1 MSRTRAAHKPHSRS
15 RVVDDDGDGRAAGG
29 KREFVALLLG
39 RVVFYGSLLLA
50 ALSAVPYGSIEPWWA
65 GLFASGLFALGCLW
79 AVESFL
85 AGGLG
90 LRREHWTLLLPPL
103 ALAAFSLLQ
112 TVPLLRDASDAGRV
126 VSALRGAVSA
136 DPFETYNFALRLL
149 ALTLLCAVLLRF
161 TTSRRRLTA
170 VVLTVVCVGALSALF
185 GIIRQGAQVSEM
197 GFVLPSLPRGIGY
210 AQIISRNQFAFMM
223 EMALGLSLGVA
234 AARAG
239 RHASSLFYLAL
250 ALPSGAALILANSR
264 GGILTLLCQ
273 LVFVFAL
280 AAPAWT
286 ERRGSRRRRAGSDPD
301 SRGPA
306 RSGARGLGRRAL
318 SLVVRAVAA
327 AALVA
332 LVSVAVVWVGG
343 ERVVSNLSTVGDEL
357 AAQDEQAATRWNT
370 RRVDIWRATWEMFKD
385 HPVAGVGLGGYW
397 VAIPQYHDASG
408 EYTPQQAHN
417 DYLELLASGGLIGFA
432 LFLSFAFLLLKRARE
447 TLRSGDAF
455 RRAAALGALAGLFG
469 VAVHSLFDFGLH
481 MTANAALCVLL
492 VAAAAAHVEGEGSG
506 VARTHT

>member
-1 MSRTRAAHKPHSRS
+1 MPSST
-15 RVVDDDGDGRAAGG
+15 
-29 KREFVALLLG
+29 REFVERLLG

-65 GLFASGLFALGCLW
+65 SLFASCVFALGCLW
-79 AVESFL
+79 ALESLL
-85 AGGLG
+85 AGGLR
-90 LRREHWTLLLPPL
+90 LRREHWPLLVPPL
-103 ALAAFSLLQ
+103 ALAVFSLFQ
-112 TVPLLRDASDAGRV
+112 TIPLARDAADAGGV
-126 VSALRGAVSA
+126 VSVLRGAISA

-149 ALTLLCAVLLRF
+149 ALTLLCAMLLRF

-170 VVLTVVCVGALSALF
+170 IVLTVVCVGVSSALF

-197 GFVLPSLPRGIGY
+197 GFVLPSLPRGLGY
-210 AQIISRNQFAFMM
+210 GQIISRNQFAFMM

-239 RHASSLFYLAL
+239 RHVSSLIYLAL
-250 ALPSGAALILANSR
+250 ALPAGAALILANSR

-273 LVFVFAL
+273 LLFVFAL

-286 ERRGSRRRRAGSDPD
+286 RRRRGGR
-301 SRGPA
+301 RGHFEVDEDTRGLA
-306 RSGARGLGRRAL
+306 NAGARGLRHRAL
-318 SLVVRAVAA
+318 SLVVRVVAA

-343 ERVVSNLSTVGDEL
+343 ERVVSNLSTVGEEL
-357 AAQDEQAATRWNT
+357 AAQDAEAATRWNT

-385 HPVAGVGLGGYW
+385 HPIAGVGMGGYW
-397 VAIPQYHDASG
+397 AAISQYHDASG

-417 DYLELLASGGLIGFA
+417 DYLELLASGGIIGSA
-432 LFLSFAFLLLKRARE
+432 LLLVFSFLLLRRARI
-447 TLRSGDAF
+447 TFRSTDAF
-455 RRAAALGALAGLFG
+455 RRAATLGALAGLFG

-481 MTANAALCVLL
+481 MTANAALFVAL
-492 VAAAAAHVEGEGSG
+492 VVIATARVEGEGEVKS
-506 VARTHT
+506 TTSKEN

>member
-1 MSRTRAAHKPHSRS
+1 MPYST
-15 RVVDDDGDGRAAGG
+15 
-29 KREFVALLLG
+29 REFVERLLG

-65 GLFASGLFALGCLW
+65 SLFASGVFALGCLW
-79 AVESFL
+79 ALESLL

-90 LRREHWTLLLPPL
+90 LRREHWPLLVPPL
-103 ALAAFSLLQ
+103 ALAAFSLFQ
-112 TVPLLRDASDAGRV
+112 IIPLARDASGTGGV
-126 VSALRGAVSA
+126 VFALRGAISA

-149 ALTLLCAVLLRF
+149 ALTLLCAMLLRF

-170 VVLTVVCVGALSALF
+170 VVLTVVCVGVSSALF

-197 GFVLPSLPRGIGY
+197 GFVLPSLPRGLGY
-210 AQIISRNQFAFMM
+210 GQIISRNQFAFMM

-239 RHASSLFYLAL
+239 RHASSLLYLAL
-250 ALPSGAALILANSR
+250 ALPAGAALILANSR

-273 LVFVFAL
+273 LLFVFAL

-286 ERRGSRRRRAGSDPD
+286 RRRRGGR
-301 SRGPA
+301 RGHVEVDED
-306 RSGARGLGRRAL
+306 ARGLRRRAL
-318 SLVVRAVAA
+318 SLVVRVVSA

-332 LVSVAVVWVGG
+332 VVSVAVVWVGG
-343 ERVVSNLSTVGDEL
+343 ERVVSNLSTVGEEL
-357 AAQDEQAATRWNT
+357 AAQDAEAATRWNT

-385 HPVAGVGLGGYW
+385 HPVAGVGMGGYW
-397 VAIPQYHDASG
+397 AAISQYHDASG

-417 DYLELLASGGLIGFA
+417 DYLELLASGGLVGSA
-432 LFLSFAFLLLKRARE
+432 LLLVFSFLLLRRARI
-447 TLRSGDAF
+447 TLRSTDAF
-455 RRAAALGALAGLFG
+455 RRAATLGALAGLFG

-481 MTANAALCVLL
+481 MTANAALFVAL
-492 VAAAAAHVEGEGSG
+492 VVIATAHVEVEGEVITRPS
-506 VARTHT
+506 A

>member
-1 MSRTRAAHKPHSRS
+1 MPSSTRELVARFL
-15 RVVDDDGDGRAAGG
+15 GRA
-29 KREFVALLLG
+29 
-39 RVVFYGSLLLA
+39 VFYGSLLLV
-50 ALSAVPYGSIEPWWA
+50 ALSSVPYGSIEPWWA
-65 GLFASGLFALGCLW
+65 NIFASGVFTLGALW
-79 AVESFL
+79 AIESLL
-85 AGGLG
+85 AGGLR
-90 LRREHWTLLLPPL
+90 LRREHGPLLLPPL
-103 ALAAFSLLQ
+103 ALAVFSLFQ
-112 TVPLLRDASDAGRV
+112 TLPLARDTSGAGGV
-126 VSALRGAVSA
+126 VSALRGAISA

-149 ALTLLCAVLLRF
+149 ALTLLCAMLLRF

-185 GIIRQGAQVSEM
+185 GILRQGAQDAEM

-210 AQIISRNQFAFMM
+210 GQIISRNQFAFMM

-239 RHASSLFYLAL
+239 RHASSLLYLAL

-273 LVFVFAL
+273 LLFVFAL

-286 ERRGSRRRRAGSDPD
+286 RLRGARRRDDEVD
-301 SRGPA
+301 SN
-306 RSGARGLGRRAL
+306 ARGLKRRAL
-318 SLVVRAVAA
+318 SLVARAVAA
-327 AALVA
+327 VALVA

-343 ERVVSNLSTVGDEL
+343 ERVVSNLSTVGEEL
-357 AAQDEQAATRWNT
+357 AAQDAEAATRWNT

-417 DYLELLASGGLIGFA
+417 DYLELLASGGLVSSA
-432 LFLSFAFLLLKRARE
+432 LFLCFLFFLLKRARA
-447 TLRSGDAF
+447 TLHSDDAF
-455 RRAAALGALAGLFG
+455 RRAATLGALAGLFG

-481 MTANAALCVLL
+481 MTANAALFVALVA
-492 VAAAAAHVEGEGSG
+492 VAAADVRAATDTSTNGFTERR
-506 VARTHT
+506 AA